1 MIFSSRPMQSVT
13 RYAWLSIGAAVVT
26 IALKTAAFLLTGS
39 VGLLS
44 DALESVVNLV
54 AAIVTLGALIVAER
68 PADEDHAYGHGKAEY
83 FASATEGALIFAAAL
98 AIGWA
103 AVRRLLAP
111 QPIDQPWLGLAVSG
125 VASMVNLAV
134 ARVLLRTGKR
144 RRSIAL
150 EADAHHLMTDVWT
163 SVGVF
168 AGVAAVALT
177 GWDRLDPIVALVV
190 AANIVRTGVA
200 LLRRSALGLLDTAWS
215 EVEQAALR
223 EVLARHEKANVKF
236 HALRTRQAGRRRF
249 VSMHVLVPGRW
260 TVSRGHDLLERIERD
275 IRKAFE
281 HVTVDTH
288 IEPLEDPASWA
299 DQRLDREDDA
309 QDGETGSS

>member
-1 MIFSSRPMQSVT
+1 DGMESIAP
-13 RYAWLSIGAAVVT
+13 YAWLSIRAAGVT
-26 IALKTAAFLLTGS
+26 IALKAAAFLLTGS

-54 AAIVTLGALIVAER
+54 AAIVTLTALTVAER
-68 PADEDHAYGHGKAEY
+68 PADEDHAYGHSKAEY

-103 AVRRLLAP
+103 AARRLLAP
-111 QPIDQPWLGLAVSG
+111 HPIEQPWLGLGVSFT
-125 VASMVNLAV
+125 ASVVNFAV
-134 ARVLLRTGKR
+134 AQVLLRAGKQ

-177 GWDRLDPIVALVV
+177 GWNRLDPIVALIV
-190 AANIVRTGVA
+190 AANIVRTGVR
-200 LLRRSALGLLDTAWS
+200 LLQRSALGLLDTAWS
-215 EVEQAALR
+215 EVEQKALR
-223 EVLARHEKANVKF
+223 EVLARYEKTNVKF

-249 VSMHVLVPGRW
+249 V
-260 TVSRGHDLLERIERD
+260 
-275 IRKAFE
+275 
-281 HVTVDTH
+281 
-288 IEPLEDPASWA
+288 
-299 DQRLDREDDA
+299 
-309 QDGETGSS
+309 